1 MDSHTFIEVETGR
14 VCLGGPNEV
23 LRASALGS
31 CIAVVLHDPA
41 RHRGALAHVMLPGAA
56 PASATEPNRYAV
68 NAIREAIRLLE
79 TEPPQ
84 LTAWLVGGANVLR
97 DPEGEPLCQQIRD
110 SVVKSMTQTGVT
122 VRGRS
127 LGGTKRRSV
136 LLVVETG
143 EVYYSVGDGP
153 EKPFRAEITEEHKL

>member
-1 MDSHTFIEVETGR
+1 
-14 VCLGGPNEV
+14 
-23 LRASALGS
+23 
-31 CIAVVLHDPA
+31 
-41 RHRGALAHVMLPGAA
+41 MLPGIA

-79 TEPPQ
+79 TEPAQ

-110 SVVKSMTQTGVT
+110 SVVKSMAQTGVT
-122 VRGRS
+122 VRGQS
-127 LGGTKRRSV
+127 LGGTERRSV

-143 EVYYSVGDGP
+143 EVYYSLGDRP
-153 EKPFRAEITEEHKL
+153 ETPIHVDIAEERKP